1 MKTLLGFN
9 KIQFGIDNLCVSSLS
24 DRIFIKMASGGESKY
39 VIEVGVFFT
48 RLSACKSAWMPTW
61 VFKT

>member
-24 DRIFIKMASGGESKY
+24 DRIFIKMASGGEWKY
-39 VIEVGVFFT
+39 VIEVVVFFT
-48 RLSACKSAWMPTW
+48 RLLKRKSDFSPIW
-61 VFKT
+61 